1 MKLFKKTL
9 ILFFLCLAF
18 VSCSYSP
25 GDYVP
30 QTDFSLKDLDGK
42 TVSLSDFKG
51 KIVFIDFWASWCPPC
66 VQSIPAVEGL
76 YKQYADNP
84 NVVFLG
90 INVNEDK
97 QKVIDFV
104 KEKGITYK
112 VLSGDREVMS
122 KYKIKSI
129 PSFFVIDKDGNIAN
143 KHIGFMPGIDVQ
155 WDKDIKFLLEK

>member
-1 MKLFKKTL
+1 MKLFKQTL
-9 ILFFLCLAF
+9 MLFFLCLVF

-25 GDYVP
+25 DGRVSSGDF
-30 QTDFSLKDLDGK
+30 TLKDLEGK

-66 VQSIPAVEGL
+66 VQSIPAVEEL
-76 YKQYADNP
+76 YNKNKDNP
-84 NVVFLG
+84 NIVFLG

-112 VLSGDREVMS
+112 ILLGDNEVMS
-122 KYKIKSI
+122 KYKIRSI
-129 PSFFVIDKDGNIAN
+129 PSFFILDKDGNITN
-143 KHIGFMPGIDVQ
+143 KHMGYMPGLEAQ
-155 WDKDIKFLLEK
+155 WDQDIKFLSGK